1 MITYVELGSLSEFS
15 YEKLV
20 EELFYYDIETQ
31 QRNENNNHQNIS
43 DT

>member
-20 EELFYYDIETQ
+20 EELFYYDHEN
-31 QRNENNNHQNIS
+31 QRNENNNLQNIS
-43 DT
+43 DA